1 VGGGGGGGG
10 PSFRQTFQ
18 AEASSVEEME
28 GEESALHGLTQP
40 RVQPIYAPIMDSRPL
55 HTHYY
60 YIQSIHTN
68 ISVFKLGMNA
78 RYRTAMKRA
87 TTCRPMFRIRHSN

>member
-1 VGGGGGGGG
+1 MKVERVGWGVGGGVGGWGGGG

-40 RVQPIYAPIMDSRPL
+40 RVQPIYAPVMDLRPL

-60 YIQSIHTN
+60 IQIYPCS
-68 ISVFKLGMNA
+68 
-78 RYRTAMKRA
+78 
-87 TTCRPMFRIRHSN
+87 

>member
-1 VGGGGGGGG
+1 VGGGVGGGGGGG

-40 RVQPIYAPIMDSRPL
+40 RVQPIYAPIMDLRPL
-55 HTHYY
+55 HTLLHTKYTY
-60 YIQSIHTN
+60 KYIRVQTRNERKI
-68 ISVFKLGMNA
+68 
-78 RYRTAMKRA
+78 
-87 TTCRPMFRIRHSN
+87 

>member
-1 VGGGGGGGG
+1 MKVERVGWGVGGGG

-40 RVQPIYAPIMDSRPL
+40 RVQPIHICTYNGFKTTT
-55 HTHYY
+55 HTLL
-60 YIQSIHTN
+60 HTN
-68 ISVFKLGMNA
+68 ISVFIVILGNRMN
-78 RYRTAMKRA
+78 T
-87 TTCRPMFRIRHSN
+87 